1 MRYMAVCA
9 RKRRLLAGILATAS
23 LTMCPISPDIVLCS
37 SRSLSATISWSGSLA
52 SASQADR
59 SIEVPVGLF
68 GEVAG
73 IVAKITLLT
82 KLSRRN
88 EVSDEK
94 VANGG

>member
-1 MRYMAVCA
+1 M
-9 RKRRLLAGILATAS
+9 
-23 LTMCPISPDIVLCS
+23 
-37 SRSLSATISWSGSLA
+37 SWSGSLA

-68 GEVAG
+68 GAAAG
-73 IVAKITLLT
+73 MVAKITLLT

-94 VANGG
+94 SANGGPSTLASPGTRAVGG